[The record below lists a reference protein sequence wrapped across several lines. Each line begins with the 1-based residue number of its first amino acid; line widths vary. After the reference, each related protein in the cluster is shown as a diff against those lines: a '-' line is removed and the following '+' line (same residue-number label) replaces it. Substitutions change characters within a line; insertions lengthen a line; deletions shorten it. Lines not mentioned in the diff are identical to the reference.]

1 MPAPGAVG
9 PFSGFRWPQP
19 PADGPAPWVE
29 SQPSRCASG
38 IHACTP
44 EQLPYWLNWELWR
57 VELDGEIVEGET
69 KLVAERGRL
78 LARVDAWGGELQD
91 AFRQACSERVL
102 ARRGA
107 SEELAGYRR
116 DARTFLD
123 LGEPPAMLALLA
135 ARAAEAEAG
144 AEARRMERR
153 WQAQWLAE
161 HVPALVGSAPSTPA

>member
-1 MPAPGAVG
+1 MIAYKCLRAGAVG
-9 PFSGFRWPQP
+9 PFSGFHWPEP
-19 PADGPAPWVE
+19 GPEGPSPWIE
-29 SQPSRCASG
+29 SEPSRCASG

-57 VELDGEIVEGET
+57 VELDGEIEQGET

-78 LARVDAWGGELQD
+78 LARVDAWGAELQD
-91 AFRQACSERVL
+91 AFCRACSERVL
-102 ARRGA
+102 ARRGRGDD
-107 SEELAGYRR
+107 LDGYRR

-123 LGEPPAMLALLA
+123 AGEPPAMMAMLS

-144 AEARRMERR
+144 PEARRMERR

-161 HVPALVGSAPSTPA
+161 RLSLTGGGA